1 MWNLFDYVIDIFM
14 SFNCI
19 QEHHDLLLSTLPAV
33 ESALEVCL
41 LIYFFGGWE
50 VWIPC
55 ILFMFFFTDIYF
67 FFSF

>member
-1 MWNLFDYVIDIFM
+1 M

-41 LIYFFGGWE
+41 LIFFLGGCGFL
-50 VWIPC
+50 VFYLCFFLPTYT
-55 ILFMFFFTDIYF
+55 FFFLFDIGKCCTRGSLMF
-67 FFSF
+67 

>member
-41 LIYFFGGWE
+41 LIYIFFWGG
-50 VWIPC
+50 WIPC
-55 ILFMFFFTDIYF
+55 VLFIFFFTCIYF
-67 FFSF
+67 FF

>member
-1 MWNLFDYVIDIFM
+1 M

-41 LIYFFGGWE
+41 LNFFFWG

-67 FFSF
+67 FLFFLTLGNVVPEVR

>member
-1 MWNLFDYVIDIFM
+1 M

-19 QEHHDLLLSTLPAV
+19 QEHHDLLLCTLPAV

-41 LIYFFGGWE
+41 LIFFFGG